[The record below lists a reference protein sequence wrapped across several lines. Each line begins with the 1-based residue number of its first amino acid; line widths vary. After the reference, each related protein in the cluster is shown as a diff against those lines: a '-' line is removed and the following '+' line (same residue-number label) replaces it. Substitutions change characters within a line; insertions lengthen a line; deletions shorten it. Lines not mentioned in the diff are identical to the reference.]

1 MKQFSRVKLKP
12 DERKAI
18 HAFSR
23 RLRKSLGKQV
33 LSVLLFGSKARG
45 SSRRDSDIDIYIL
58 VKNNTMRVH
67 DRVGSITANILDEY
81 DILISP
87 VVYDQHEER
96 RNLELRSFFFEAV
109 KAEGIP
115 L

>member
-1 MKQFSRVKLKP
+1 MKQLSRLKLKP
-12 DERKAI
+12 EERRAI
-18 HAFSR
+18 DAFSR
-23 RLRKSLGKQV
+23 RLKKSLGKQV

-45 SSRRDSDIDIYIL
+45 SSQRDSDIDIYVL

-67 DRVGSITANILDEY
+67 DRIGSITADILYEY

-109 KAEGIP
+109 RAEGIP